1 MVQKIISTAS
11 LSNLMAQEKIYTRE
25 ISYIAELKDLLPEK
39 RANLK
44 IMWIPAHVGI
54 GRNERVDRAAKDALE
69 QEVAT
74 GHKVGKLDYYR
85 WVKEE
90 FKRKRQND

>member
-1 MVQKIISTAS
+1 M
-11 LSNLMAQEKIYTRE
+11 
-25 ISYIAELKDLLPEK
+25 IAELKDLLAEK

-54 GRNERVDRAAKDALE
+54 GGNERADRAAKDALK

-74 GHKVGKLDYYR
+74 GHKVAKLYYCR
-85 WVKEE
+85 WVKKE